1 MSGAGDIMEEVLGLF
16 QTGAGNRIESVAPY
30 FARQGLPPRWWTP
43 RGYELTEFPSC
54 SVLPRADLSYQ
65 EESRITAVILAA
77 EELAAQGRP
86 VPPDLAAV
94 SALALAL
101 GLVTV
106 TRKAQ
111 S

>member
-1 MSGAGDIMEEVLGLF
+1 MEEVLGLF
-16 QTGAGNRIESVAPY
+16 QSTRDLYEPVSS
-30 FARQGLPPRWWTP
+30 FFKRHGLPTRGWSPLG
-43 RGYELTEFPSC
+43 GYELHEGATCAVEVPPDSF
-54 SVLPRADLSYQ
+54 LSYGA
-65 EESRITAVILAA
+65 ELRITAVVLAA